1 MTRDQRQL
9 REILMLAEEARDAAY
24 SLFSR
29 RLDTQ
34 RNVDSFILLRDAFNL
49 MRRSCETLNAAID
62 KATETRSSDQ
72 NDVATEIMV
81 RSGRARVIIEDE
93 RPAPRKPGTVVPFP
107 PKKG

>member
-1 MTRDQRQL
+1 
-9 REILMLAEEARDAAY
+9 MLAEEARDAAF

-49 MRRSCETLNAAID
+49 MRRSCEALNAAID

-81 RSGRARVIIEDE
+81 RSGRARIVTEDKQ
-93 RPAPRKPGTVVPFP
+93 PAPRKPGIVVPFP